1 MNTTTKRTTTISL
14 DGNLLQVA
22 KEKARAERRTLSAQ
36 LEIWIEE
43 KLAAER
49 GATGRAVARKVEEAA
64 AGKEE
69 TQGGTGV

>member
-49 GATGRAVARKVEEAA
+49 GATGKGVVPMEEGG
-64 AGKEE
+64 AG
-69 TQGGTGV
+69 V